1 MKLLIT
7 LYLIIGSNIVY
18 SQKRIQLYFID
29 STTNEFISDVSVFA
43 NDSFIGYTNSYGYI
57 TIKIKK
63 NISLKFQHINYEES
77 TKKID
82 INKQNQQIL
91 LNSKSFELSS
101 YTLSKSK
108 LKLNRV
114 GSHEISM
121 NYFKKIPFIMGELD
135 VFKAVQT
142 MPGVLS
148 SYEANTGLYVRGG
161 NIDQCAIYL
170 DDAPIFNINHLYG
183 FFSAFDGDAVKSFS
197 IHTSN
202 ISSIYGGR
210 GSSVLDVKL
219 RDGNLTKLNHSVS
232 IGFLTSKIKSEGPI
246 VKNKLSYYANI
257 RYAYPGYLINRQ
269 SRSLLNDYFFDGN
282 LKLKWN
288 INPNK
293 QVYFSSFKSIDYIN
307 LSNLN
312 QYFTNDFK
320 ISKVNWGN
328 QTYSLRY
335 TSNTAKNNFISYT
348 ASHSRYKTNQTSL
361 FDIYPN
367 SNSIFTNST
376 IQIVKDLSNFIS
388 YGIFGNYHTIEQ
400 SVQYTNSNIITNI
413 TDPEKSIDFG
423 MLFKNKIKVFKNKYA
438 LMSNLRIGLYKN
450 LIDLNTNFFF
460 EPRFSFSREFKST
473 KFYVS
478 YDKTNQFQHYIG
490 NKRIF
495 IPNDYWIM
503 SNSTF
508 KPQKVHSYSLG
519 MNKTLKWMDF
529 KIESY
534 YKSFEN
540 ALDLKDGSS
549 TNNNINILSDILVV
563 EARAYG
569 IEVLL
574 EKRVRKFNGHLSY
587 TLSRSERKNTQIN
600 NNAWFPSNFDR
611 THVSNLV
618 LNYTKSKKWSWGLNA
633 IYQNGVPITIEF
645 QNTKLYSLRNEY
657 RLNDYFRID
666 ISCNKNFKIGSLIGE
681 WNLSLFNI
689 LFIKNNSSQFN
700 NINPIN
706 SLPVLPS
713 FSCKINF

>member
-1 MKLLIT
+1 VKYFLIISLLI
-7 LYLIIGSNIVY
+7 GSHLTY
-18 SQKRIQLYFID
+18 GQKRIQLYFID
-29 STTNEFISDVSVFA
+29 STTNEFISDVSVFS
-43 NDSFIGYTNSYGYI
+43 NDSFIGYTNNYGYI

-63 NISLKFQHINYEES
+63 NIQLKFQHINYEES
-77 TKKID
+77 IKKID
-82 INKQNQQIL
+82 INKLNQQIL

-246 VKNKLSYYANI
+246 IKNKLSYYGNI
-257 RYAYPGYLINRQ
+257 RYAYPGFLINRQ

-293 QVYFSSFKSIDYIN
+293 QVYFSTFKSFDYIN

-320 ISKVNWGN
+320 ISKVYWGN

-335 TSNTAKNNFISYT
+335 TSNTPKNNFISYT

-367 SNSIFTNST
+367 SNSLFTNTS

-388 YGIFGNYHTIEQ
+388 YGFFGNFHTIEQ
-400 SVQYTNSNIITNI
+400 NVQYTNSNIKTNI

-438 LMSNLRIGLYKN
+438 LFSNLRIGLYKN
-450 LIDLNTNFFF
+450 LIDLSNNFFF

-473 KFYVS
+473 KLYVS

-508 KPQKVHSYSLG
+508 KSQKVHSYSLG
-519 MNKTLKWMDF
+519 MNKTFKWMDF

-534 YKSFEN
+534 YKSFAN

-549 TNNNINILSDILVV
+549 TNNNINILNDILVV
-563 EARAYG
+563 DARAYG
-569 IEVLL
+569 AEFLL
-574 EKRVRKFNGHLSY
+574 EKKFRKFNGHLSY
-587 TLSRSERKNTQIN
+587 TLSRSERKNNLIN
-600 NNAWFPSNFDR
+600 NNKWFPSNFDR

-633 IYQNGVPITIEF
+633 IYQNGVPITIEY

-666 ISCNKNFKIGSLIGE
+666 ISCNKNFKMGNLVGE
-681 WNLSLFNI
+681 WNISFFNI
-689 LFIKNNSSQFN
+689 LFIKNNSSQYNNFN
-700 NINPIN
+700 PVN
-706 SLPVLPS
+706 SLPILPS